1 MSEAQPTASEPA
13 SAGAGDAALLARETF
28 LAGERVDMGT
38 LAVRLGIGRATL
50 YRRVEGREQLLD
62 RVLGELAG
70 EFFADGRRR
79 VRSGGRE
86 DTLAELV
93 RILVTTTAGLP
104 ALRDFVHREP
114 QLALRLLVGRGGS
127 VRVRLI
133 ADLDALI
140 GGLYPVERDRPDG
153 LAEMIVSVGLALVWP
168 SLAVGDEPSG
178 DQVAEI
184 VRALVA
190 GVRPQERAGA

>member
-1 MSEAQPTASEPA
+1 MSEAEATASDPV
-13 SAGAGDAALLARETF
+13 SAGAGDAALLARDTF

-62 RVLGELAG
+62 LVLGELAG
-70 EFFADGRRR
+70 EFFADGRSRM
-79 VRSGGRE
+79 RSRDRE

-93 RILVTTTAGLP
+93 RDLVTTTAGLP
-104 ALRDFVHREP
+104 ALRGFVHREP
-114 QLALRLLVGRGGS
+114 QLALRLLVGRSGS
-127 VRVRLI
+127 VRRRLT

-140 GGLYPVERDRPDG
+140 GELYPVERDRPRG
-153 LAEMIVSVGLALVWP
+153 LAEMVVSVGLALVWP

-190 GVRPQERAGA
+190 GVRAEERALA